1 MAAMSRTIKGAKL
14 RRRFGRFGGS
24 GSSIPGRTGWLNLSF
39 RGRKHL
45 RLFPTLV
52 VVRLGYNRLVF
63 NQVLASAQ
71 PSGYT
76 KSAGL

>member
-14 RRRFGRFGGS
+14 RRRFGRFGGWLLDS
-24 GSSIPGRTGWLNLSF
+24 QKNRLLNLSF

-52 VVRLGYNRLVF
+52 VVRLGYNRLVS